1 MVSIHSCFHLL
12 SGNSL
17 EIRSLLSFV
26 AKYNCLWV
34 METFSSRMA
43 YAILSDYTSKSKILD
58 FVNIQQAHSAKEKK
72 TKSTFMQRNHTYAIP

>member
-1 MVSIHSCFHLL
+1 
-12 SGNSL
+12 
-17 EIRSLLSFV
+17 
-26 AKYNCLWV
+26 
-34 METFSSRMA
+34 MA